1 MDFEELFYQIRD
13 GLLICKLEP
22 QRQTASIVAVNE
34 AAERILA
41 KSQAEL
47 LDQSIADFLE
57 ISPEKF
63 KRKLADQPLKDWHEN
78 IVYKP
83 SSNASKQ
90 FEVDFYPLAYKEAP
104 SLMLVL
110 RDVSYEQRHME
121 KLGLFRGIYN
131 NSQESIL
138 IFNAQGK
145 LEWMNVSMA
154 RLTGI
159 EKHWMIG
166 MDIDHLLDSY
176 PQFGFWAPIS
186 NCLKAGSNWEGE
198 VWNNQDQ
205 SLPQVLAV
213 KVFAVKSD
221 MIDEAHYAVAI
232 SDVTREKER
241 DKEIEYLAY
250 RDKLTGL
257 YNLRYLMEQ
266 FDELSEDEAAAVY
279 YIDLDGFT
287 KINDTYGHFHGDRI
301 LKIIGSRLM
310 GCLKG
315 EEVLA
320 RVGSDKFVLYSPM
333 PQRLT
338 ERQPEN
344 RGVELLEAFSK
355 PIHLDERRVR
365 ITANVGYSQS
375 PANGRQISELL
386 KAAELASKHARP
398 CGGNRLG
405 GYDSAEAKKI
415 TQRYQLDH
423 DIRSALEREELYL
436 KFQPVIE
443 TETGEIAGFESLAR
457 WKHTTLGEISPK
469 DFIPI
474 AENNGVIT
482 AIGDW
487 VLAETFSC
495 LKTINDLRERP
506 LYASINVSI
515 RQLEQADFVKRTLRL
530 MDRFKIDGK
539 WIELEVTESVYME
552 NIDAIFDNLKALNER
567 GIRIAIDDFGTGYS
581 SLSQLFRLDV
591 SKIKIDKSFIDG
603 LSIREECDRL
613 TEAIALIAKSLNLE
627 LVAEGVETRAQFE
640 QLKRLKCDYIQGY
653 LFSKPLTLGEFCAFL
668 KLT

>member
-1 MDFEELFYQIRD
+1 MDFEELFYQIKD

-22 QRQTASIVAVNE
+22 QRQAASIVAANE
-34 AAERILA
+34 AAERIFS

-47 LDQSIADFLE
+47 LNQSIAEFLE

-63 KRKLADQPLKDWHEN
+63 QSRLADRPLKDWHEN
-78 IVYKP
+78 IVYKTA
-83 SSNASKQ
+83 ASPAKQ
-90 FEVDFYPLAYKEAP
+90 FEVDFYPMAYKEAP
-104 SLMLVL
+104 SLMLVV

-131 NSQESIL
+131 NSPEAIL
-138 IFNAQGK
+138 IFSAQGK
-145 LEWMNVSMA
+145 LEWLNVSMA
-154 RLTGI
+154 KLTGI

-166 MDIDHLLDSY
+166 MNIDHLVDAF
-176 PQFGFWAPIS
+176 PQFGFWAPIQS
-186 NCLKAGSNWEGE
+186 SLKHGNDWEGE
-198 VWNNQDQ
+198 VWNAQEQN
-205 SLPQVLAV
+205 LPQVLAV

-221 MIDEAHYAVAI
+221 MMDEPHYAVAI

-266 FDELSEDEAAAVY
+266 FEEIPEADEATVF

-287 KINDTYGHFHGDRI
+287 KINDTYGHLHGDRI

-310 GCLKG
+310 GSLRG

-320 RVGSDKFVLYSPM
+320 RVGSDKFVLYVPKLSHLSDSSPE
-333 PQRLT
+333 T
-338 ERQPEN
+338 
-344 RGVELLEAFSK
+344 RGSQLLEAFAK
-355 PIHLDERRVR
+355 PIHLDERRVK
-365 ITANVGYSQS
+365 ITANVGYSQA
-375 PANGRQISELL
+375 PVNGRQISELL

-398 CGGNRLG
+398 HGGNRLG
-405 GYDSAEAKKI
+405 GYDSDEAKKI

-423 DIRSALEREELYL
+423 DIRSALDREELYI

-457 WKHTTLGEISPK
+457 WKHASLGEISPK

-603 LSIREECDRL
+603 LSLREECDRL
-613 TEAIALIAKSLNLE
+613 TEAIALIAKSLNLQ

-640 QLKRLKCDYIQGY
+640 QLKRLKCEYIQGY
-653 LFSKPLTLGEFCAFL
+653 LFSKPLTLREFCAYL
-668 KLT
+668 QLT